1 VKRSLLAELDPGGA
15 PVREI
20 AISRSDADLLCTAAG
35 ERGASAAQADLTGCV
50 DKETLLTR
58 VAEAL
63 EFPDWFGR
71 NWDAFFD
78 CLTDLSW
85 LPASGH
91 VLVLLNTAEMRRD
104 APEAFDTARSIMQE
118 AAGIWAKR
126 GQMFRVIIDVPTTR
140 PRPGPTDRKRRKPNP
155 ALILRLLC
163 AHS

>member
-1 VKRSLLAELDPGGA
+1 MKRSLLAELDPGGEA
-15 PVREI
+15 VREI
-20 AISRSDADLLCTAAG
+20 ADQPLRTRICCARP
-35 ERGASAAQADLTGCV
+35 RVSAVRAPRRPTSTGCM

-118 AAGIWAKR
+118 AAGIWARR
-126 GQMFRVIIDVPTTR
+126 GQTFRVIIDVPTTR
-140 PRPGPTDRKRRKPNP
+140 AKAPAWTDRKRRKT
-155 ALILRLLC
+155 
-163 AHS
+163 

>member
-1 VKRSLLAELDPGGA
+1 MKRSLLAELDPGGEA
-15 PVREI
+15 VREI

-35 ERGASAAQADLTGCV
+35 ERGASAAQADLAGCM
-50 DKETLLTR
+50 DKETFLTR
-58 VAEAL
+58 IAEAL

-85 LPASGH
+85 LPASGY

-118 AAGIWAKR
+118 AAATWAKR
-126 GQMFRVIIDVPTTR
+126 GQTFRVIIDVPTTR
-140 PRPGPTDRKRRKPNP
+140 AKARPRRTPKRRKT
-155 ALILRLLC
+155 
-163 AHS
+163 